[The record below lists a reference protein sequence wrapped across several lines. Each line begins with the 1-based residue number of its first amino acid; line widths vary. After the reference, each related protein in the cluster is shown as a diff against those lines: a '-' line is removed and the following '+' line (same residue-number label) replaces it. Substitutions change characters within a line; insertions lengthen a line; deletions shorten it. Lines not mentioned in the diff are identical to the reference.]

1 MGTNTSDNEPNSTAS
16 AAQCYRHCCLRRC
29 WECAKLLRGGRRIV
43 HFGEPR
49 RPRRNDSAEPKPNRP
64 LVRRRTGVGP
74 FRTQPPLGCAET
86 SGNPQRFSEA
96 RPSVAFRDAR
106 RNLLRRPCLRQ
117 SRAPPRAMRGGGADC
132 SYGKQFRP
140 AAKVKSAEREV
151 TGPYSTA
158 APHY

>member
-16 AAQCYRHCCLRRC
+16 AAGCEEHRAIGAVGNALSYY
-29 WECAKLLRGGRRIV
+29 EGGRRIV

-64 LVRRRTGVGP
+64 LVRRLTGVGP
-74 FRTQPPLGCAET
+74 FRTKPPLGCAET